1 MKSLLGFMLLACVGV
16 GAFNLTP
23 PANTWVVLG
32 QSFNLSCKSSSPA
45 LKSCSWTTPYGKNY
59 PLSEGLTAEGGRFR
73 HLGEEDTDCGIVVAG
88 AEERDLGSWTCLVSV
103 VNGSEVTPAQGHAKV
118 FEARVPD
125 DVSLFGP
132 FENGSGVVNIS
143 RSDKVDIDC
152 VVNSAKPKP
161 EVSWFVGETELEG
174 SEMSEKEDGDVY
186 VYRLAYSP
194 DPWHENKNLKCV
206 VKHVSLEREREAS
219 VLVVFNDLVSTGE
232 SVDEEGSPATED
244 MSYYIV
250 AILGLLVSLAC
261 GSILV
266 SYMKGWLCFRK
277 STQSLEVADGEA
289 KLAEPGESTGSSDGK
304 SEDKDIRA
312 PSVAGRSVSERVA
325 SFFRW
330 GPSRSS
336 ADPELGKDAEE
347 AIKGAEDG
355 VDETETKAKFSEK
368 LGALFKKG
376 GCRNGVE
383 VNEEKGE
390 QDVERNEKSCW
401 AGICNAG
408 NRRPSK
414 GGSGAAAEG
423 NVNEAVE
430 EKQVEYEPEE
440 KTNGHV
446 ASSSP
451 VHTSV

>member
-1 MKSLLGFMLLACVGV
+1 MKSLLGLMLLACVGV

-219 VLVVFNDLVSTGE
+219 VLVVFNDLVSRVPFREVALPTDFLVLVPWSSFSHDVARSSFQVSTGE

-266 SYMKGWLCFRK
+266 SYMKGWLCFR
-277 STQSLEVADGEA
+277 
-289 KLAEPGESTGSSDGK
+289 
-304 SEDKDIRA
+304 
-312 PSVAGRSVSERVA
+312 
-325 SFFRW
+325 
-330 GPSRSS
+330 
-336 ADPELGKDAEE
+336 
-347 AIKGAEDG
+347 
-355 VDETETKAKFSEK
+355 
-368 LGALFKKG
+368 
-376 GCRNGVE
+376 
-383 VNEEKGE
+383 
-390 QDVERNEKSCW
+390 
-401 AGICNAG
+401 
-408 NRRPSK
+408 
-414 GGSGAAAEG
+414 
-423 NVNEAVE
+423 
-430 EKQVEYEPEE
+430 
-440 KTNGHV
+440 
-446 ASSSP
+446 
-451 VHTSV
+451 